1 MANNRDILNSIDPIA
16 LAARAALERN
26 SRMLGDA
33 DRRIA
38 LMERDD
44 EARRVGRISPT
55 RLHRPLPGEEVKY
68 EAPSVLMDPDSWLN
82 RGLSNLAGNAA
93 SVILGE
99 ESGNPAVDYGLS
111 NIPGVGAAGILAA
124 GGVPGM
130 VDVAGAGALKNAA
143 KIPKYT
149 MEFVLKHFG
158 KRGLKNLDNVL
169 TKYPKAGKPTVGD
182 AIQIMKSGIG
192 GERVPATAPY
202 SLDVERELAK
212 SHNWS
217 MDEYLG
223 KVQHGIQELSRIA
236 ENDPEIKAA
245 LPKVIDAYN
254 QAVRDR
260 DLTMGIALSS
270 VLNHSGGPLSDMKR
284 QTVLFAADPK
294 MRKVASQHGINGLYQ
309 SFTETAKK
317 VGNNGSFEINTIR
330 ELKEVYESP
339 VQDWGAIVKKQE
351 AKDARDAEKLAKK
364 ASKQAATPQQAAVAK
379 QAEIEAAETKAAIQA
394 TPAQEIVPE
403 PETAV
408 PEPVEKWAGWN
419 EGNPKFYEN
428 FGENLDRN
436 SRRDMFVMDSLANH
450 WANQLNPQKGF
461 SAARIL
467 SGLDRADAR
476 HSLTNYDQVS
486 RGFSNDVLKNIESG
500 NMPGQAVQLLQRFKR
515 NRPVPGKTVPTMVLR
530 LDEKPKVFLNPNVW
544 ADEAEGPD
552 LYELLFRP
560 RIDRKLHEANPAY
573 WEY

>member
-26 SRMLGDA
+26 SRILGDA

-38 LMERDD
+38 RMERDD

-68 EAPSVLMDPDSWLN
+68 EAPGVLMDPDSWLN

-158 KRGLKNLDNVL
+158 ERGLKNLDNVL
-169 TKYPKAGKPTVGD
+169 TKYPKAGKPTVSD
-182 AIQIMKSGIG
+182 AVYLMKSGIG
-192 GERVPATAPY
+192 GEQVPAIVPY
-202 SLDVERELAK
+202 SVDVEKEVARAISGADPENFSANIQRGIKGLLERFDKSDPEANTAVLRLADAYNRAISERKLPAAVMLGMTFNPARIEERTRDFLVKHAEPKTKKAIEEMNLNHFYNSIGNALDVE
-212 SHNWS
+212 
-217 MDEYLG
+217 G
-223 KVQHGIQELSRIA
+223 K
-236 ENDPEIKAA
+236 A
-245 LPKVIDAYN
+245 LFDQDA
-254 QAVRDR
+254 
-260 DLTMGIALSS
+260 
-270 VLNHSGGPLSDMKR
+270 
-284 QTVLFAADPK
+284 
-294 MRKVASQHGINGLYQ
+294 
-309 SFTETAKK
+309 
-317 VGNNGSFEINTIR
+317 IR
-330 ELKEVYESP
+330 ELKELYESP
-339 VQDWGAIVKKQE
+339 TQDWGSIVKKQE
-351 AKDARDAEKLAKK
+351 LKDARAAEKLAKK
-364 ASKQAATPQQAAVAK
+364 AAKQAATPQQASVAK
-379 QAEIEAAETKAAIQA
+379 QAEIEAAETKAAIQE

-500 NMPGQAVQLLQRFKR
+500 NMPGQAVQMLQRFKR
-515 NRPVPGKTVPTMVLR
+515 NRAVPGKTVPTMVLR
-530 LDEKPKVFLNPNVW
+530 LDEKPKVFLNSNVW

-573 WEY
+573 WER

>member
-1 MANNRDILNSIDPIA
+1 MANNRDILNSIDPVV

-38 LMERDD
+38 RMGRDD

-68 EAPSVLMDPDSWLN
+68 EAPGVLMDPDSWLN
-82 RGLSNLAGNAA
+82 RGLSSLASNAA
-93 SVILGE
+93 SVIFGE

-149 MEFVLKHFG
+149 MEFVLKYFG
-158 KRGLKNLDNVL
+158 ERGLRNLDNAL
-169 TKYPKAGKPTVGD
+169 TKYPKAGKPSVND
-182 AIQIMKSGIG
+182 AVYLMKSGLG
-192 GERVPATAPY
+192 GEQVSAIAPY
-202 SLDVERELAK
+202 STSNALNDIDDAFGKPRGRLSERTHEYYKQLISDIPQHRKLFDDALRLFETGVEENDAKKIMAGYAVLSNAYFNPDHPDLERVLRPNLTKSKDFGFTVKLEQVKADAPETYEQVRRVKELA
-212 SHNWS
+212 
-217 MDEYLG
+217 D
-223 KVQHGIQELSRIA
+223 
-236 ENDPEIKAA
+236 
-245 LPKVIDAYN
+245 
-254 QAVRDR
+254 
-260 DLTMGIALSS
+260 
-270 VLNHSGGPLSDMKR
+270 
-284 QTVLFAADPK
+284 
-294 MRKVASQHGINGLYQ
+294 
-309 SFTETAKK
+309 
-317 VGNNGSFEINTIR
+317 
-330 ELKEVYESP
+330 SP
-339 VQDWGAIVKKQE
+339 VQDWGSIVKKQE
-351 AKDARDAEKLAKK
+351 VKDARDAEKLAKK
-364 ASKQAATPQQAAVAK
+364 ASKQASTPQQAAVAK
-379 QAEIEAAETKAAIQA
+379 QAEIEAAETKAAVQA

-403 PETAV
+403 PETVV
-408 PEPVEKWAGWN
+408 PEPAEKWAGWN

-450 WANQLNPQKGF
+450 WANQLTPQKGF

-467 SGLDRADAR
+467 TGLDRADAR

-500 NMPGQAVQLLQRFKR
+500 NMPGQSVQLLQRFKR

-573 WEY
+573 WER

>member
-1 MANNRDILNSIDPIA
+1 MANNRDILNSIDPVV

-38 LMERDD
+38 RMGRDD

-55 RLHRPLPGEEVKY
+55 RLHRPLPGKEVKY
-68 EAPSVLMDPDSWLN
+68 EAPGVLMDPDSWLN
-82 RGLSNLAGNAA
+82 RGLSSLASNAA

-149 MEFVLKHFG
+149 MEFVLKYFG
-158 KRGLKNLDNVL
+158 ERGLRNLDNAL
-169 TKYPKAGKPTVGD
+169 TKYPKAGKPSVND
-182 AIQIMKSGIG
+182 AVYLMKSGLG
-192 GERVPATAPY
+192 GEQVSAIAPY
-202 SLDVERELAK
+202 STSNALNDIDDAFGKPRGRLSERTHEYYKQLISDIPQHRKLFDDALRLFETGVEENDAKKIMAGYAVLSNAYFNPDHPDLERVLRPNLTKSKDFGFTVKLEQVKADAPETYEQVRRVKELA
-212 SHNWS
+212 
-217 MDEYLG
+217 D
-223 KVQHGIQELSRIA
+223 
-236 ENDPEIKAA
+236 
-245 LPKVIDAYN
+245 
-254 QAVRDR
+254 
-260 DLTMGIALSS
+260 
-270 VLNHSGGPLSDMKR
+270 
-284 QTVLFAADPK
+284 
-294 MRKVASQHGINGLYQ
+294 
-309 SFTETAKK
+309 
-317 VGNNGSFEINTIR
+317 
-330 ELKEVYESP
+330 SP
-339 VQDWGAIVKKQE
+339 VQDWGSIVKKQE
-351 AKDARDAEKLAKK
+351 VKDARDAEKLAKK
-364 ASKQAATPQQAAVAK
+364 ASKQASTPQQAAVAK
-379 QAEIEAAETKAAIQA
+379 QAEIEAAETKAAVQA

-403 PETAV
+403 PETVV
-408 PEPVEKWAGWN
+408 PEPAEKWAGWN

-450 WANQLNPQKGF
+450 WANQLTPQKGF

-467 SGLDRADAR
+467 TGLDRADAR

-500 NMPGQAVQLLQRFKR
+500 NMPGQSVQLLQRFKR

-573 WEY
+573 WER

>member
-1 MANNRDILNSIDPIA
+1 MANNRDILNSIDPVV

-26 SRMLGDA
+26 SRMLDDA
-33 DRRIA
+33 DRRVA
-38 LMERDD
+38 RMERDE

-68 EAPSVLMDPDSWLN
+68 EAPGVLMDPYSWLN
-82 RGLSNLAGNAA
+82 RGLSTLAGNAA

-158 KRGLKNLDNVL
+158 ERGLKTLDNAL
-169 TKYPKAGKPTVGD
+169 TKYPKAGKPSVGD
-182 AIQIMKSGIG
+182 AIQVMKSGIG
-192 GERVPATAPY
+192 GERVPATLPY
-202 SLDVERELAK
+202 SVDVERELAK

-223 KVQHGIQELSRIA
+223 NIQRGIHELSKIA
-236 ENDPEIKAA
+236 ENDPELKAA
-245 LPKVIDAYN
+245 LPKAIDAYN
-254 QAVRDR
+254 QAVRDH
-260 DLTMGIALSS
+260 DLTIGITASTAL
-270 VLNHSGGPLSDMKR
+270 NYPGGPLKDKARMNILY
-284 QTVLFAADPK
+284 TADPK
-294 MRKVASQHGINGLYQ
+294 MRKAVSQRGINGLYQ
-309 SFTETAKK
+309 SFIQSSKNATP
-317 VGNNGSFEINTIR
+317 GSYSFDLDAIR

-339 VQDWGAIVKKQE
+339 VQDWGSIVKKQE
-351 AKDARDAEKLAKK
+351 AKDARDAEKLAKQTV
-364 ASKQAATPQQAAVAK
+364 KQSSTPQQAAVAK
-379 QAEIEAAETKAAIQA
+379 QAEIEAAETKAAVQE
-394 TPAQEIVPE
+394 TPAQEI
-403 PETAV
+403 V

-486 RGFSNDVLKNIESG
+486 RGFSNDVLKNLESG
-500 NMPGQAVQLLQRFKR
+500 NMPGQSVQMLQRFKR
-515 NRPVPGKTVPTMVLR
+515 NRAVPGKTVPTMVLR
-530 LDEKPKVFLNPNVW
+530 LDEKPKVILNPNVW

-573 WEY
+573 WER

>member
-1 MANNRDILNSIDPIA
+1 MASNRDILNSIDPVV

-38 LMERDD
+38 RMERDD

-68 EAPSVLMDPDSWLN
+68 EAPGVLMDPGSWLN

-99 ESGNPAVDYGLS
+99 ESGNPAIDYGLS

-130 VDVAGAGALKNAA
+130 VDVAGARALKNAA

-158 KRGLKNLDNVL
+158 ERGLKNLDNVL
-169 TKYPKAGKPTVGD
+169 TKYPKAGKPSVND
-182 AIQIMKSGIG
+182 AVYLMKSGLG
-192 GERVPATAPY
+192 GEQVPAIAPY
-202 SLDVERELAK
+202 STSNALNDIDDAFGKPRGRINERTHEYYEQLISDIPQHRTLFDDALRLFETGVEENDAKKIMSGYAVLSNAYFHPDHPDLERALRSNLAKPKDFGFTVKLEQVKAEAPETYEQVRRVKELA
-212 SHNWS
+212 
-217 MDEYLG
+217 D
-223 KVQHGIQELSRIA
+223 
-236 ENDPEIKAA
+236 
-245 LPKVIDAYN
+245 
-254 QAVRDR
+254 
-260 DLTMGIALSS
+260 
-270 VLNHSGGPLSDMKR
+270 
-284 QTVLFAADPK
+284 
-294 MRKVASQHGINGLYQ
+294 
-309 SFTETAKK
+309 
-317 VGNNGSFEINTIR
+317 
-330 ELKEVYESP
+330 SP
-339 VQDWGAIVKKQE
+339 VQDWGSIVKKQE
-351 AKDARDAEKLAKK
+351 VQDARTAEKLAKK
-364 ASKQAATPQQAAVAK
+364 AAKQATTPQQAAVAK
-379 QAEIEAAETKAAIQA
+379 QAEIEAAETKAAVQA

-403 PETAV
+403 PETVV

-419 EGNPKFYEN
+419 EGNPKFYDN

-486 RGFSNDVLKNIESG
+486 RGFTNDVLKNIESG
-500 NMPGQAVQLLQRFKR
+500 NMPGQSVQMLQRFKR
-515 NRPVPGKTVPTMVLR
+515 NRAVPGKTVPTMVLR

-573 WEY
+573 WER

>member
-1 MANNRDILNSIDPIA
+1 MANNRDILNSIDPVV

-38 LMERDD
+38 RMERDD

-55 RLHRPLPGEEVKY
+55 RLHRPLPGKEVKY
-68 EAPSVLMDPDSWLN
+68 EAPGVLMDPDSWLN
-82 RGLSNLAGNAA
+82 RGLSSLASNAA

-130 VDVAGAGALKNAA
+130 VNVAGAGALKNAA

-158 KRGLKNLDNVL
+158 ERGLRNLDNVL
-169 TKYPKAGKPTVGD
+169 TKYPKAGKPSVGD

-192 GERVPATAPY
+192 GERVPAIIPY

-212 SHNWS
+212 SHNLS
-217 MDEYLG
+217 MDEYVG
-223 KVQHGIQELSRIA
+223 NIQHGIQELSKIA
-236 ENDPEIKAA
+236 ENDPQIKAA

-260 DLTMGIALSS
+260 DITMGITAGG
-270 VLNHSGGPLSDMKR
+270 VLDHAGGPLGEQRRKGILS
-284 QTVLFAADPK
+284 VADPK
-294 MRKVASQHGINGLYQ
+294 FRKAASQHGINGLYQ
-309 SFTETAKK
+309 SFAQTAKTM
-317 VGNNGSFEINTIR
+317 GNSGFDLNTIR

-351 AKDARDAEKLAKK
+351 VQDARAAEKLAKK
-364 ASKQAATPQQAAVAK
+364 AAKQAATPQQAAVAK
-379 QAEIEAAETKAAIQA
+379 QAEIEAAETKAAIQE
-394 TPAQEIVPE
+394 TPAQEIVPA
-403 PETAV
+403 PETV

-467 SGLDRADAR
+467 TGLDRADAR

-486 RGFSNDVLKNIESG
+486 RGFASDILKNLESG
-500 NMPGQAVQLLQRFKR
+500 NMPGQSVQLLQRFKR
-515 NRPVPGKTVPTMVLR
+515 NRPVSGQTTPTMVLR

-573 WEY
+573 WER

>member
-1 MANNRDILNSIDPIA
+1 MANNRDILNSIDPVV

-38 LMERDD
+38 RMGRDD

-68 EAPSVLMDPDSWLN
+68 EAPGVLMDPDSWLN
-82 RGLSNLAGNAA
+82 RGLSSLAGNAA
-93 SVILGE
+93 SVIFGE

-149 MEFVLKHFG
+149 MEFVLKYFG
-158 KRGLKNLDNVL
+158 ERGLRNLDNAL
-169 TKYPKAGKPTVGD
+169 TKYPKAGKPSVND
-182 AIQIMKSGIG
+182 AVYLMKSGLG
-192 GERVPATAPY
+192 GEQVSAIAPY
-202 SLDVERELAK
+202 STSNALNDIDDAFGKPRGRLSERTHEYYKQLISDIPQHRKLFDDALRLFETGVEENDAKKIMAGYAVLSNAYFNPDHPDLERVLRPNLTKSKDFGFTVKLEQVKADAPETYEQVRRVKELA
-212 SHNWS
+212 
-217 MDEYLG
+217 D
-223 KVQHGIQELSRIA
+223 
-236 ENDPEIKAA
+236 
-245 LPKVIDAYN
+245 
-254 QAVRDR
+254 
-260 DLTMGIALSS
+260 
-270 VLNHSGGPLSDMKR
+270 
-284 QTVLFAADPK
+284 
-294 MRKVASQHGINGLYQ
+294 
-309 SFTETAKK
+309 
-317 VGNNGSFEINTIR
+317 
-330 ELKEVYESP
+330 SP
-339 VQDWGAIVKKQE
+339 VQDWGSIVKKQE
-351 AKDARDAEKLAKK
+351 VKDARDAEKLAKK
-364 ASKQAATPQQAAVAK
+364 ASKQASTPQQAAVAK
-379 QAEIEAAETKAAIQA
+379 QAEIEAAETKAAVQA

-403 PETAV
+403 PETVV
-408 PEPVEKWAGWN
+408 PEPAEKWAGWN

-450 WANQLNPQKGF
+450 WANQLTPQKGF

-467 SGLDRADAR
+467 TGLDRADAR

-500 NMPGQAVQLLQRFKR
+500 NMPGQSVQLLQRFKR

-573 WEY
+573 WER